1 MFTRSNLIVC
11 MHAHT
16 CINIS
21 IDAEMGTHAN
31 MYVSV
36 YIYNLAVLNY
46 TKLCLLLGFGG
57 NQIWIRVE

>member
-1 MFTRSNLIVC
+1 M
-11 MHAHT
+11 
-16 CINIS
+16 
-21 IDAEMGTHAN
+21 DAEMGTHAN